1 MLFLNN
7 FYCMITLI
15 KFMKNLII
23 SLLLLLMPMLP
34 THALSKEDMQ
44 ILENVEELYYLQV
57 IACNKYLE
65 EIPVQDPR

>member
-1 MLFLNN
+1 
-7 FYCMITLI
+7 
-15 KFMKNLII
+15 MKNLII